1 MSRKQWML
9 LAALV
14 VAATFVAWLALSSR
28 QPPILPADD
37 VHASFESAAD
47 CTSCHGTDGAVP
59 RSRRHPLGDDCFRCH
74 GRP

>member
-1 MSRKQWML
+1 MSRKQWIL

-14 VAATFVAWLALSSR
+14 VAAGFVAWLALSSR

-37 VHASFESAAD
+37 VHASLESTE
-47 CTSCHGTDGAVP
+47 CMSCHGIDGAVP
-59 RSRRHPLGDDCFRCH
+59 RSARHPLGDDCLRCH